1 MRFVPPAVV
10 LTCSVFAALCA
21 GTPLAA
27 QSSVVPLPPA
37 YAVSQASDSATAIAT
52 AIATV
57 ERFRAALSRGDSAA
71 ALDLLAPDVV
81 VLESGGVETRAEY
94 RSHHLAADIQY
105 ARAIPGSHTLAHA
118 AVHGD
123 AAWVSSTSVTKGQ
136 VKGRAIDSVGAELI
150 VLSRRDAQSPW
161 HIRAIHWSSRKK
173 SR

>member
-10 LTCSVFAALCA
+10 LACSVLVALFAA
-21 GTPLAA
+21 TPLDA
-27 QSSVVPLPPA
+27 QSSVAPVPPA
-37 YAVSQASDSATAIAT
+37 RSASQASDSATAIVA
-52 AIATV
+52 V

-81 VLESGGVETRAEY
+81 VLESGGVETRSEY

-105 ARAIPGSHTLAHA
+105 ARAVPGSHTLAHA

-123 AAWVSSTSVTKGQ
+123 VAWVSSTSVTKGQ

-161 HIRAIHWSSRKK
+161 HIRAIHWSSRRK

>member
-10 LTCSVFAALCA
+10 LTCSVLVALFAA
-21 GTPLAA
+21 TPLAA
-27 QSSVVPLPPA
+27 QSSVAPAPPVRA
-37 YAVSQASDSATAIAT
+37 ASHASDSAT

-57 ERFRAALSRGDSAA
+57 ERFRAALSRGDSTV

-118 AVHGD
+118 AVQGD

-136 VKGRAIDSVGAELI
+136 VKGRAIDSAGAELI

-161 HIRAIHWSSRKK
+161 HIRAIHWSSRRKL
-173 SR
+173 R